1 MIDWLRRDRQ
11 PPTVILAGQT
21 VPVVLRRHA
30 RTRRMTLRLAPDG
43 SEVRVTLPQW
53 GRTAD
58 AVDFARSRI
67 AWLESQFARIPV
79 AAPPRAGGTLRYCGL
94 DLQIAWAPHH
104 PRKPRL
110 ADDALL
116 IGGPETGLEARLR
129 RWLEQEALM
138 LMGQDLGEYCQ
149 HAGVPVPALRLSRAQ
164 RRWGSC
170 AGDGTIRLN
179 WRLVQ
184 APAAVRRSVVAH
196 EVAHLVHFDHS
207 PAFHALL
214 DAIFE
219 DDLDAANG
227 WLRREGRSLYTA
239 FG

>member
-79 AAPPRAGGTLRYCGL
+79 AAPPGLAARCAIAGRICRSPGRPIIRANR
-94 DLQIAWAPHH
+94 AWPMT
-104 PRKPRL
+104 P
-110 ADDALL
+110 
-116 IGGPETGLEARLR
+116 
-129 RWLEQEALM
+129 
-138 LMGQDLGEYCQ
+138 C
-149 HAGVPVPALRLSRAQ
+149 
-164 RRWGSC
+164 
-170 AGDGTIRLN
+170 
-179 WRLVQ
+179 
-184 APAAVRRSVVAH
+184 
-196 EVAHLVHFDHS
+196 
-207 PAFHALL
+207 
-214 DAIFE
+214 
-219 DDLDAANG
+219 
-227 WLRREGRSLYTA
+227 
-239 FG
+239 